1 MGFRDFKAF
10 NLALLAKQAWRI
22 QQNLGSMVHKVFKAK
37 YFARYSFRKAQ
48 LWSRPSYVW
57 RSIMVAMDIIEK
69 GSRWVIGKG
78 KRVHIWEDRWIP
90 TPDSFKVVIP
100 RFPSN
105 ERVMVS
111 SLINVDIRSWDVAK
125 VNNTF
130 LPFEA

>member
-1 MGFRDFKAF
+1 MGFRDLKAF

-22 QQNLGSMVHKVFKAK
+22 QQNLDSMVQKVFKAK

-90 TPDSFKVVIP
+90 TPNSFKVV
-100 RFPSN
+100 
-105 ERVMVS
+105 RVMVS
-111 SLINVDIRSWDVAK
+111 SLINMDIRSWDVAK

>member
-1 MGFRDFKAF
+1 MGFRDLKAF
-10 NLALLAKQAWRI
+10 NLALLAKQVWRI

-90 TPDSFKVVIP
+90 TPNSFKVV
-100 RFPSN
+100 
-105 ERVMVS
+105 RVMVS
-111 SLINVDIRSWDVAK
+111 SLINMDIRSWDVAK

>member
-1 MGFRDFKAF
+1 MGFRDLKAF

-90 TPDSFKVVIP
+90 TPNSFKVV
-100 RFPSN
+100 
-105 ERVMVS
+105 RVMVS
-111 SLINVDIRSWDVAK
+111 SLINMDIRSWDVAK

>member
-1 MGFRDFKAF
+1 MGFKDLKAF

-22 QQNLGSMVHKVFKAK
+22 QQNLDSMVHKVFKAK

-90 TPDSFKVVIP
+90 TPNSFKVV
-100 RFPSN
+100 
-105 ERVMVS
+105 RVMVS
-111 SLINVDIRSWDVAK
+111 SLINMDIRSWDVAK